1 MPQFTAGDSWFAV
14 QVTPRHEKKVDVI
27 LGVRSYEHFLPIYL
41 ARRKWSD
48 RVKIIEEPLFPG
60 YVFVKTKRSGAGP
73 LLALPGVI
81 RIVSF
86 GGTPCPIPDEEIDAL
101 RLICDSK
108 RDVCSFSYLN
118 TGQRVRVISGPL
130 CGVTG
135 IITNWKKHDRLIITI
150 EPIMKSISIEVDGL
164 EVLPIYQ
171 RVVA

>member
-1 MPQFTAGDSWFAV
+1 MRQFVAEEFWFAV
-14 QVTPRHEKKVDVI
+14 QVTPRHEKKVDI
-27 LGVRSYEHFLPIYL
+27 IFGVRSYEHFLPLYL

-60 YVFVKTKRSGAGP
+60 YVFVKTRRSLVGS

-86 GGTPCPIPDEEIDAL
+86 SGMPCPIPEEEIKAL
-101 RLICDSK
+101 QLIYQSK
-108 RDVCSFSYLN
+108 RDVCSFPYLN
-118 TGQRVRVISGPL
+118 TGQKVRIISGPL

-135 IITNWKKHDRLIITI
+135 IITKWKKRDRLIITLEAI
-150 EPIMKSISIEVDGL
+150 VKSISIEVDGL

-171 RVVA
+171 GLIA